1 MHSANDLSAT
11 RISIWQ
17 QTKISYLTYSP
28 AVRKSAKENPTS
40 VYRFDIEIIG
50 LDIIKENTERNTN
63 LSTSFLFNIVM
74 YRKHNKPSGVSDW
87 KFRCTEYGRQT
98 QTVDEKIFS
107 ENLKLNIIFLK
118 ICRLIINLL
127 FVSLMCVW
135 KFENWL
141 KTYNFMTLN
150 IKLSSKLSSKLSRGR
165 KGLIGTREHLKHT
178 GLRHET
184 DYFIPR

>member
-11 RISIWQ
+11 KISIWQ
-17 QTKISYLTYSP
+17 KTKISYLTYSP

-40 VYRFDIEIIG
+40 VYRFDIEMIG

-63 LSTSFLFNIVM
+63 LFTSFLFNIVM

-107 ENLKLNIIFLK
+107 EFFFWFLKLKFCWVLTVGEKFANYLEPII
-118 ICRLIINLL
+118 
-127 FVSLMCVW
+127 M
-135 KFENWL
+135 L
-141 KTYNFMTLN
+141 KTFW
-150 IKLSSKLSSKLSRGR
+150 KSCCADKWR
-165 KGLIGTREHLKHT
+165 KVIRI
-178 GLRHET
+178 
-184 DYFIPR
+184 FIFI